1 MFSLISVKLGSNLIG
16 LMHDKLVWYI
26 VKKIVRFFKIHTEL
40 SDYEMLN
47 SLLLFFFV
55 GFETLFYLLKY
66 EMLNSHPLFNF
77 RLCVG
82 LS

>member
-1 MFSLISVKLGSNLIG
+1 MLSFISVKLGSNLIG
-16 LMHDKLVWYI
+16 LMHDKLLGILY
-26 VKKIVRFFKIHTEL
+26 KIVRFFKIHTEL
-40 SDYEMLN
+40 SEYEMLN
-47 SLLLFFFV
+47 SLLLFF
-55 GFETLFYLLKY
+55 ETLLDLLKY

>member
-1 MFSLISVKLGSNLIG
+1 MLSFILVKLGSNLIG

-26 VKKIVRFFKIHTEL
+26 VKKIVRFLKIHTEL
-40 SDYEMLN
+40 SEYEMLN
-47 SLLLFFFV
+47 SLIF
-55 GFETLFYLLKY
+55 FETLLDLLKY

>member
-40 SDYEMLN
+40 SEYEMLN
-47 SLLLFFFV
+47 SLLL
-55 GFETLFYLLKY
+55 LFLRLLDLLKY